1 MVNHHKEY
9 ENGSMPIAVRSLDQV
24 IKQLQSNQVSSPSRQ
39 AVGLKTEMV
48 KTKGSVKPGAHNLV
62 VNSPIIS
69 SKNSPNKRSGMSSA
83 QGNRHDLS
91 RQSSYAVDSEALAQ
105 IFLKNKIDHG
115 HGEDLKLPKKINI

>member
-1 MVNHHKEY
+1 M
-9 ENGSMPIAVRSLDQV
+9 
-24 IKQLQSNQVSSPSRQ
+24 SSPNRQ

-62 VNSPIIS
+62 VNSPIMS

-83 QGNRHDLS
+83 QGNRHDLT
-91 RQSSYAVDSEALAQ
+91 RQSSYAIDSEALAE

-115 HGEDLKLPKKINI
+115 HGGDLKQPKKINIQDWLTANQLERTGHSTI